1 MRICRRMPLVALALL
16 SFVHGAAAQE
26 QAIRIVFPFAAG
38 GSGDGLSRLIADKMR
53 AALNRNVI
61 VENRTGAAGR
71 PGVAAVK
78 NAAPDGGTLL
88 ITPIAPMAVYQ
99 HVYRKLEYD
108 PIKDFAAVSQ
118 LATFDF
124 ALAIGPKVPAATL
137 KELVAWLKADPSR
150 ASFGSPGTGTLLHF
164 LGLAFGRAAGVEL
177 RHVPYKG
184 SAATLTDL
192 AAGHVPMVV
201 TALSDFVEMHKA
213 KRIRILATSGAK
225 RSPFVPDV
233 PTFREAGFSLEGAG
247 WYGAFAPARTPRAIV
262 DRYSKIMAG
271 AVRMSDVR
279 DRFLAWGLQ
288 PTGTTAAEFAAIQK
302 ADAERWGPA
311 VKASGFSAD

>member
-1 MRICRRMPLVALALL
+1 MRARRVAL
-16 SFVHGAAAQE
+16 FVLATILVWLPGAAAQE
-26 QAIRIVFPFAAG
+26 QPVRIIFPFAAG

-53 AALNRNVI
+53 TALNRNVI

-71 PGVAAVK
+71 PAVVAVK
-78 NAAPDGGTLL
+78 NAAPDGSTLL

-99 HVYRKLEYD
+99 HVYKNLEYD
-108 PIKDFAAVSQ
+108 PIRDFAAVSQ

-124 ALAIGPKVPAATL
+124 ALAVGPQVPATSL

-150 ASFGSPGTGTLLHF
+150 ASFGSPGAGTLPHF
-164 LGLAFGRAAGVEL
+164 FGLLFARAAGVEL

-192 AAGHVPMVV
+192 TAGHVPMVV
-201 TALSDFVEMHKA
+201 TTLSDFVEMHKA
-213 KRIRILATSGAK
+213 KRVRILATSGAE

-233 PTFREAGFSLEGAG
+233 PAFREAGFDIQGTS
-247 WYGAFAPARTPRAIV
+247 WFGAFVPVRTPRETV
-262 DRYSKIMAG
+262 DRLSTIMAA
-271 AVRMSDVR
+271 AVRMPDVR
-279 DRFLAWGLQ
+279 DRFLGWGLQ
-288 PTGTTAAEFAAIQK
+288 PTGSSAVEFAAIQK
-302 ADAERWGPA
+302 ADSERWAPA

>member
-1 MRICRRMPLVALALL
+1 MRACRLLTLVAFASLLA
-16 SFVHGAAAQE
+16 VNGALAQE
-26 QAIRIVFPFAAG
+26 QPIRIVYPFAAG
-38 GSGDGLSRLIADKMR
+38 GSGDGLSRLVGDKMR

-71 PGVAAVK
+71 PGVMAVK

-99 HVYRKLEYD
+99 HVYKNLEYD

-118 LATFDF
+118 IATFDMGV
-124 ALAIGPKVPAATL
+124 AVSASNPATSL
-137 KELVAWLKADPSR
+137 KELIAWAKADPAR
-150 ASFGSPGTGTLLHF
+150 AAFGSPGAGTLPHF
-164 LGLAFGRAAGVEL
+164 FGLMLARAAGIEL

-184 SAATLTDL
+184 SAPTLTDL
-192 AAGHVPMVV
+192 TAGHVPMVF
-201 TALSDFVEMHKA
+201 TTLSDFVEMHKA

-225 RSPFVPDV
+225 RSSFVPEV
-233 PTFREAGFSLEGAG
+233 PTFREAGFDIEGTS
-247 WYGAFAPARTPRAIV
+247 WYGAFVPARTPRETV
-262 DRYSKIMAG
+262 DRLSAVIAA

-279 DRFLAWGLQ
+279 ERFLGWGLQ
-288 PTGTTAAEFAAIQK
+288 PTGTSAAEFAAIQK
-302 ADAERWGPA
+302 ADSERWAPA